1 MVKPHSS
8 PKPAERPDRS
18 VPTDALDDGYDPWD
32 GYEGVDLTPTTL
44 DSLVTWDVSG
54 HARRDQERIRSAASR
69 FPSETPGGQ

>member
-1 MVKPHSS
+1 MVRPHASS
-8 PKPAERPDRS
+8 KPADRS
-18 VPTDALDDGYDPWD
+18 DRLPPNDALDDGYDPWD

-69 FPSETPGGQ
+69 IPPATPDGR